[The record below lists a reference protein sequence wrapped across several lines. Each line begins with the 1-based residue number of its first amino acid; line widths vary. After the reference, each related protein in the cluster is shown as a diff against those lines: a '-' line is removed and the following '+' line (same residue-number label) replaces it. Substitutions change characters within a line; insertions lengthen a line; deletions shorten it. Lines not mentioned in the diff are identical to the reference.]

1 MSMENEIKELMNMDT
16 DFIKKKLQEEMQESI
31 IREINYGLQD
41 EIREVANEFIE
52 EELADEIKKMLI
64 EVKPQI
70 IGELQESIIKIC
82 AGLGESMVEIA
93 TKNFSNGWN
102 VRRITKEIFD

>member
-1 MSMENEIKELMNMDT
+1 MENEIKELMNIDT

-82 AGLGESMVEIA
+82 AGLGESLVKNA
-93 TKNFSNGWN
+93 TGNLSDSWN
-102 VRRITKEIFD
+102 VRKIAKEIFG